1 MTWYRSKNLKHSW
14 CYQNSP
20 LYLQCLVLIET
31 RWFLLFLKR
40 MRKNLAK
47 PLYLFF
53 QIMSTVTASP
63 KMTHT
68 PTDAPTTANTAEVSP
83 WSTGKTFINSDIRLL
98 RLLQTTPAWTVPS
111 DWTSIWVNSE
121 PTTFVAVQVT
131 LWPCGPVNSDTV
143 MLPLCWVVVLKG
155 GKTSLLPS
163 TVQEMTALGLASAWH
178 THCSFLFCM
187 EQNKPC
193 TIDGE
198 SEMQGKICDLAN

>member
-40 MRKNLAK
+40 MRQNLAK

-83 WSTGKTFINSDIRLL
+83 WSTEKTFINSDIRLL
-98 RLLQTTPAWTVPS
+98 CLLSNHAGLNSTFRLDKYLGKFGAHTVCRRAGDVVALRS
-111 DWTSIWVNSE
+111 SQLWHRHASIVLSRGVEGWKNL
-121 PTTFVAVQVT
+121 TAAIY
-131 LWPCGPVNSDTV
+131 GPRDD
-143 MLPLCWVVVLKG
+143 
-155 GKTSLLPS
+155 S
-163 TVQEMTALGLASAWH
+163 TWLGLCLTH
-178 THCSFLFCM
+178 TL
-187 EQNKPC
+187 
-193 TIDGE
+193 
-198 SEMQGKICDLAN
+198 